1 MKKLKAIL
9 LIAVMVLSAVMLAAC
24 GPAAAQDDQSLKKVM
39 DKGEF
44 VLGLDDSFPPMGYR
58 DENNEVV
65 GFDIDVAKEVA
76 TRMGVKLVIQP
87 IIWDEMMME
96 LDTYK
101 VDCIWNGMSIN
112 DERKE
117 AMNLSD
123 PYMKNRM
130 VFVTKKDSGINSLA
144 DLMGKKVAVQN
155 GSTAQEILESSE
167 SANIVDEILS
177 FKDNVTAFMDLDSTG
192 VDAVFL
198 DEVVANDF
206 ITRNQKDY
214 QVINEA
220 LADEDY
226 AIGFRKN
233 DQALRDKVQEIL
245 GEMKN
250 DGSLAKISEKW
261 FGKDVTTVK

>member
-1 MKKLKAIL
+1 MKK
-9 LIAVMVLSAVMLAAC
+9 LSAVMLIAALCLSMVMMTAC
-24 GPAAAQDDQSLKKVM
+24 GGNTEVNDESLQKVL
-39 DKGEF
+39 DKGQF

-58 DENNEVV
+58 DENNEIV

-76 TRMGVKLVIQP
+76 TRMGVELVIQP

-112 DERKE
+112 EERQK
-117 AMNLSD
+117 AMNLTE

-130 VFVTKKDSGINSLA
+130 VFVTKSNSGINSLA
-144 DLMGKKVAVQN
+144 DMMGKKVAVQN
-155 GSTAQEILESSE
+155 GSTAQEILEESE
-167 SANIVDEILS
+167 TAKLVDEILS
-177 FKDNVTAFMDLDSTG
+177 FKDNVTAFMDLDSSG
-192 VDAVFL
+192 VDSVFL

-226 AIGFRKN
+226 AIGFRKG
-233 DQALRDKVQEIL
+233 DQALRDKVQSIL
-245 GEMKN
+245 SEMKN
-250 DGSLAKISEKW
+250 DGTLAKISEKW